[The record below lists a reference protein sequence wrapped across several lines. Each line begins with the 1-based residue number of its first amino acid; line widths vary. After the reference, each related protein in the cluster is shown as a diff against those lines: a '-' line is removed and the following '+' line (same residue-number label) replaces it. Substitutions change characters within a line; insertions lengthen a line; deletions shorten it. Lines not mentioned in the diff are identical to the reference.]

1 MNITINGNVTI
12 NGNITNKENLSL
24 RQLRS
29 ILPSTKDVKT
39 PTRVWVREHLDS
51 DQVFFSRE
59 YGNGDKLVV
68 FTNGFYCYG
77 NENWTV
83 LRVDGFSRLYYE
95 TDEDGGFEHLEEE
108 KFLDD
113 CFIGAL
119 GTNAI
124 WQLKRN
130 ADKRDADHGEIS
142 VDNETM
148 EMNRDESAP
157 DVLELLI
164 EKDLKAEN
172 HARLVKAMA
181 GLTEAQREVIVLRYW
196 RKLTIPEIAHQIGRK
211 EESVKDRIKGAMKSL
226 KKNF

>member
-83 LRVDGFSRLYYE
+83 LRVDGFSRPYYE

-172 HARLVKAMA
+172 HARLAKAIA

-196 RKLTIPEIAHQIGRK
+196 GELTIPEIARQIGRK

>member
-83 LRVDGFSRLYYE
+83 LRWMVSPACTTRPTKTADLS
-95 TDEDGGFEHLEEE
+95 
-108 KFLDD
+108 
-113 CFIGAL
+113 
-119 GTNAI
+119 I
-124 WQLKRN
+124 WKKRN
-130 ADKRDADHGEIS
+130 FWMTASS
-142 VDNETM
+142 V
-148 EMNRDESAP
+148 P
-157 DVLELLI
+157 L
-164 EKDLKAEN
+164 
-172 HARLVKAMA
+172 
-181 GLTEAQREVIVLRYW
+181 
-196 RKLTIPEIAHQIGRK
+196 GRMRFG
-211 EESVKDRIKGAMKSL
+211 S
-226 KKNF
+226 